1 LKILAAIT
9 RRTALLSAAAAG
21 CATAPASGP
30 ADEMFINAATPSESV
45 HSGVASEDG
54 EHRLTVRL
62 CRYPDLGRAWIWMH
76 ARTPQ
81 GFFSYVDHLA
91 PCSRDATSVDG
102 DTASYADL
110 NNTLTF
116 KRAGPV
122 SAPTSATVSG
132 SARARRSAESRFGAG
147 AHQLDFS
154 ITFSPARLYSGL
166 NAGRTE
172 VFGRSRATLTIAG
185 KTLEIEGP
193 AQFHEQ
199 RQSTPRFTQ
208 PFAYSTLWA
217 RDAASTLLIAPR
229 RRDGYLLE
237 GSNSTEVEDVRIDPP
252 ATHRKIVIRLAD
264 GRTLEGSGE
273 VVQAYTISIVGNI
286 WRGHMVRV
294 RLGGRTYAGHMND
307 YLSDSVPYAG

>member
-1 LKILAAIT
+1 MKILAAIT

-62 CRYPDLGRAWIWMH
+62 CRYPDLGLAWVWMH
-76 ARTPQ
+76 ARTPE
-81 GFFSYVDHLA
+81 GFFSYVDHLS
-91 PCSRDATSVDG
+91 PCSHDATAVDG
-102 DTASYADL
+102 SAASYSDL
-110 NNTLTF
+110 NHTLAF
-116 KRAGPV
+116 RRNGPV
-122 SAPTSATVSG
+122 LAPTSATASG
-132 SARARRSAESRFGAG
+132 SARAWRCAQSRFGAG

-154 ITFSPARLYSGL
+154 IAFSPARLYSGL

-172 VFGRSRATLTIAG
+172 VFGRSRATLTISG

-217 RDAASTLLIAPR
+217 RDAASTLLIAPK

-237 GSNSTEVEDVRIDPP
+237 GAKSTEVEDVRMDPP
-252 ATHRKIVIRLAD
+252 AALRKIAIRLAD
-264 GRTLEGSGE
+264 GRMLEGRGE
-273 VVQAYTISIVGNI
+273 VVEAYTIPIAGNI

-294 RLGGRTYAGHMND
+294 QLGGRTYAGHMND